1 MAGSRKKRLGKNY
14 RIHILINIIVVEF
27 LLIGLFKYWPKI
39 KTSSDVQNFAPAE
52 HPLILSDITITR
64 QGGTPPMPPMPAI
77 PVAVPNNTIIKDPIP
92 DLNLNNSLNLK
103 GLPGNEGLGGEGGGP
118 PSIASNPKV
127 PPSVVKIVEPAVPPA
142 AKKANIKVEIVVNF
156 LVNTDGKVDKAT
168 ITQIKLYNNDLKE
181 YKVVKSIGY
190 GIPKA
195 TIDAA
200 MQWRF
205 RPARQDGKSVRA
217 YTKHIFTFGI

>member
-1 MAGSRKKRLGKNY
+1 MAKSHRNKREKNY
-14 RIHILINIIVVEF
+14 RNHILVNVIVVEI
-27 LLIGLFKYWPKI
+27 LLIGLFRFWPTY
-39 KTSSDVQNFAPAE
+39 KTSPDIPSFSTAE
-52 HPLILSDITITR
+52 HPLILADVTITR
-64 QGGTPPMPPMPAI
+64 QGGTPPMPPMPSV
-77 PVAVPNNTIIKDPIP
+77 PVVVPNNTVIQDPIP
-92 DLNLNNSLNLK
+92 ELNMNNILDLK
-103 GLPGNEGLGGEGGGP
+103 GLPGNTGLGGEGGGP
-118 PSIASNPKV
+118 PSIVSNPQK
-127 PPSVVKIVEPAVPPA
+127 PPSVVKIVEPAVPSA

-156 LVNTDGKVDKAT
+156 LVDADGKVDKAT

-181 YKVVKSIGY
+181 YKIVKSIGY

-205 RPARQDGKSVRA
+205 RPAQQDGKSVRA